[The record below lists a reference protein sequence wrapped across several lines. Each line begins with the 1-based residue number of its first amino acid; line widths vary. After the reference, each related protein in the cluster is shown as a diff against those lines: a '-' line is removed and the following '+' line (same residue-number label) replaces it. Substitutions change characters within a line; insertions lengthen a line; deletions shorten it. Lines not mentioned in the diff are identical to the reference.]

1 MKRKKQL
8 RKGVKIQQLSMYATD
23 EERHDYNARVRNI
36 GRRKANTKR
45 LLSILGGKE
54 CKYKSHAYFILKTT

>member
-1 MKRKKQL
+1 MKKICL
-8 RKGVKIQQLSMYATD
+8 RKGYKILPLSKYAIN
-23 EERHDYNARVRNI
+23 EERRDYNARVRNI

-54 CKYKSHAYFILKTT
+54 

>member
-8 RKGVKIQQLSMYATD
+8 RKGVKIQLLSKYATN

-45 LLSILGGKE
+45 LLSILVGKE
-54 CKYKSHAYFILKTT
+54 KL